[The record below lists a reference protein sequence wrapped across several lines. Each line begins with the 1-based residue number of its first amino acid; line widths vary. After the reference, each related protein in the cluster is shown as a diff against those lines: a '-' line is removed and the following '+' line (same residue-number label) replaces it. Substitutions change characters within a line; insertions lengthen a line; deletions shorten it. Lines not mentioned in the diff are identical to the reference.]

1 MLSKLKIIIGNKN
14 DILKISIIFIGSL
27 LAALSEIISI
37 GSIPVFVTLLVDPQ
51 LFQSKLS
58 NYIDIS
64 FLINIPNG
72 KLILFG
78 GIFLTIVFFAKNLFN
93 TILIYFQSSVI
104 RDLNVKLTIRL
115 YKLYLFAPYFVH
127 LKMNNAELVRN
138 IIGETSQVI
147 SIILK
152 IVTLFRE
159 LLVLIF
165 IFFLVLYV
173 DILVTF
179 IVFLVLSFCAGLFF
193 YFTKKTIHKN
203 AKEIQ
208 NLSATT
214 IKIVNETFGAIKE
227 VKIFNIEN
235 LFSNKFSLTS
245 QLREN
250 YFLINSFLVQ
260 IPRYFLEA
268 VIIISLIFIIMLYNY
283 LNKDFNSLLPMLTL
297 LSVAAVR
304 LLPSF
309 NSISTSLSAIRSL
322 SPSLDLMVKEIQN
335 VGKLKNEKKSLVD
348 KNFSFS
354 KKIVFNNVSFK
365 YPGNLSNTFTEINL
379 EILNESKVG
388 IIGSSGAGKSTFINL
403 LLGLLKPTDGNI
415 LVDGKN
421 IEENLINWQ
430 STIGYVPQ
438 DIYLLDDTIK
448 NNITFNEKAINDD
461 QLKKILKLARLDK
474 FIESLPNGLETY
486 IGERGARISGG
497 QRQRIGIA
505 RALYK
510 DPKVIV
516 FDEATNA
523 LDSEN
528 ERNIMK
534 EILELDVKKNLI
546 IITHRHEL
554 VKNCNK
560 IFTIENG
567 RITQKII

>member
-1 MLSKLKIIIGNKN
+1 MLNKLKIIIGNKN

-37 GSIPVFVTLLVDPQ
+37 SSIPVFVTLLVDPQ
-51 LFQSKLS
+51 LFQNKLS

-78 GIFLTIVFFAKNLFN
+78 GIFLTIIFFAKNVFN

-104 RDLNVKLTIRL
+104 RDLNVKLTNRL
-115 YKLYLFAPYFVH
+115 YKLYLYAPYFVH

-138 IIGETSQVI
+138 IISETSQVI

-152 IVTLFRE
+152 IVTVFRE

-179 IVFLVLSFCAGLFF
+179 IVFLVLSFCAGFFF

-203 AKEIQ
+203 AKEMQ
-208 NLSATT
+208 KLSATR
-214 IKIVNETFGAIKE
+214 IKNVNETFGAIKE

-235 LFSNKFSLTS
+235 LFSKKFSLTN

-250 YFLINSFLVQ
+250 YFLINSFLTQ

-268 VIIISLIFIIMLYNY
+268 VIIITLILIIMLYNY

-309 NSISTSLSAIRSL
+309 NSISTSLSTIKSL
-322 SPSLDLMVKEIQN
+322 SPSLDLVTKEIQN
-335 VGKLKNEKKSLVD
+335 VGKFKVEKNSTID
-348 KNFSFS
+348 NDFSFN
-354 KKIVFNNVSFK
+354 KNIVFDNVSFK
-365 YPGNLSNTFTEINL
+365 YPSNVNNTLTEINL
-379 EILNESKVG
+379 EILNESKVA

-403 LLGLLKPTDGNI
+403 LLGLLKPTKGNI
-415 LVDGKN
+415 LVDGEK

-430 STIGYVPQ
+430 FNIGYVPQ

-448 NNITFNEKAINDD
+448 NNITFDEETVDD
-461 QLKKILKLARLDK
+461 NQLKKILKLSRLDK
-474 FIESLPNGLETY
+474 FIDSLPDGLETH

-528 ERNIMK
+528 ERNIMR
-534 EILELDVKKNLI
+534 EILELNVKKNLI
-546 IITHRHEL
+546 IITHRQEL
-554 VKNCNK
+554 VKTCNK
-560 IFTIENG
+560 IFAIEDG
-567 RITQKII
+567 RIKEKIT

>member
-1 MLSKLKIIIGNKN
+1 MLGKLKIIINDKN
-14 DILKISIIFIGSL
+14 DIFKLSIIFIGSL
-27 LAALSEIISI
+27 LAAVSEIISI
-37 GSIPVFVTLLVDPQ
+37 SSIPAFVTLLVDPQ
-51 LFQSKLS
+51 LFQNKLS

-64 FLINIPNG
+64 FLTNIPNG
-72 KLILFG
+72 ELILFG
-78 GIFLTIVFFAKNLFN
+78 GIFLTIIFFAKNLLY
-93 TILIYFQSSVI
+93 TILIYYQCSVI
-104 RDLNVKLTIRL
+104 RDLNLKLTNRL
-115 YKLYLFAPYFVH
+115 YKLYLYAPYFIH

-138 IIGETSQVI
+138 IISETSQVI
-147 SIILK
+147 STVLK
-152 IVTLFRE
+152 VVTLFRE
-159 LLVLIF
+159 LLVLLF
-165 IFFLVLYV
+165 IFVLVLYV

-179 IVFLVLSFCAGLFF
+179 IVFSILSFCAGIFF

-208 NLSATT
+208 NLSTT
-214 IKIVNETFGAIKE
+214 RIKSVNETFGAIKE

-235 LFSNKFSLTS
+235 LFSNKFSLQN

-250 YFLINSFLVQ
+250 YFLINSFFTS

-268 VIIISLIFIIMLYNY
+268 VIIITLIFVIMLYNY

-309 NSISTSLSAIRSL
+309 SSISTSLGAIKSL
-322 SPSLDLMVKEIQN
+322 SPSLDVVVREIQK
-335 VGKLKNEKKSLVD
+335 VGNLKNEKESLSNYD
-348 KNFSFS
+348 FSFNE
-354 KKIVFNNVSFK
+354 KIVFNNVSFK
-365 YPGNLSNTFTEINL
+365 YPSNVANTLTEIKL

-403 LLGLLKPTDGNI
+403 LLGLLKPTEGNI

-421 IEENLINWQ
+421 IEENLKDWQ
-430 STIGYVPQ
+430 SIIGYVPQ

-448 NNITFNEKAINDD
+448 NNITFNEEVIDED

-474 FIESLPNGLETY
+474 FTASLPDGLETY

-510 DPKVIV
+510 NPKIIV

-523 LDSEN
+523 LDVEN
-528 ERNIMK
+528 EKNIMR

-554 VKNCNK
+554 VKTCNK
-560 IFTIENG
+560 IFTFDNG
-567 RITQKII
+567 RLIEKN

>member
-1 MLSKLKIIIGNKN
+1 M
-14 DILKISIIFIGSL
+14 
-27 LAALSEIISI
+27 
-37 GSIPVFVTLLVDPQ
+37 
-51 LFQSKLS
+51 
-58 NYIDIS
+58 
-64 FLINIPNG
+64 
-72 KLILFG
+72 
-78 GIFLTIVFFAKNLFN
+78 
-93 TILIYFQSSVI
+93 
-104 RDLNVKLTIRL
+104 
-115 YKLYLFAPYFVH
+115 
-127 LKMNNAELVRN
+127 
-138 IIGETSQVI
+138 
-147 SIILK
+147 
-152 IVTLFRE
+152 
-159 LLVLIF
+159 
-165 IFFLVLYV
+165 
-173 DILVTF
+173 VTF

>member
-1 MLSKLKIIIGNKN
+1 M
-14 DILKISIIFIGSL
+14 
-27 LAALSEIISI
+27 
-37 GSIPVFVTLLVDPQ
+37 T
-51 LFQSKLS
+51 
-58 NYIDIS
+58 
-64 FLINIPNG
+64 NIPNG
-72 KLILFG
+72 ELILFG
-78 GIFLTIVFFAKNLFN
+78 GIFLTIIFFAKNLLY
-93 TILIYFQSSVI
+93 TILIYYQCSVI
-104 RDLNVKLTIRL
+104 RDLNLKLTNRL
-115 YKLYLFAPYFVH
+115 YKLYLYAPYFIH

-138 IIGETSQVI
+138 IISETSQVI
-147 SIILK
+147 STVLK
-152 IVTLFRE
+152 VVTLFRE
-159 LLVLIF
+159 LLVLLF
-165 IFFLVLYV
+165 IFVLVLYV

-179 IVFLVLSFCAGLFF
+179 IVFSILSFCAGIFF

-208 NLSATT
+208 NLSTT
-214 IKIVNETFGAIKE
+214 RIKSVNETFGAIKE

-235 LFSNKFSLTS
+235 LFSNKFSLQN

-250 YFLINSFLVQ
+250 YFLINSFFTS

-268 VIIISLIFIIMLYNY
+268 VIIITLIFVIMLYNY

-309 NSISTSLSAIRSL
+309 SSISTSLGAIKSL
-322 SPSLDLMVKEIQN
+322 SPSLDVVVREIQK
-335 VGKLKNEKKSLVD
+335 VGNLKNEKESLSNYD
-348 KNFSFS
+348 FSFNE
-354 KKIVFNNVSFK
+354 KIVFNNVSFK
-365 YPGNLSNTFTEINL
+365 YPSNVANTLTEINL

-403 LLGLLKPTDGNI
+403 LLGLLKPTEGNI

-421 IEENLINWQ
+421 IEENLKDWQ
-430 STIGYVPQ
+430 SIIGYVPQ

-448 NNITFNEKAINDD
+448 NNITFNEEVIDED

-474 FIESLPNGLETY
+474 FTASLPDGLETY

-510 DPKVIV
+510 NPKIIV

-523 LDSEN
+523 LDVEN
-528 ERNIMK
+528 EKNIMR

-554 VKNCNK
+554 VKTCNK
-560 IFTIENG
+560 IFTFDNG
-567 RITQKII
+567 RLIEKN

>member
-1 MLSKLKIIIGNKN
+1 MLGKLKIIINDKN
-14 DILKISIIFIGSL
+14 DIFKLSIIFIGSL
-27 LAALSEIISI
+27 LAAVSEIISI
-37 GSIPVFVTLLVDPQ
+37 SSIPAFVTLLVDPQ
-51 LFQSKLS
+51 LFQNKLS

-64 FLINIPNG
+64 FLTNIPNG
-72 KLILFG
+72 ELILFG
-78 GIFLTIVFFAKNLFN
+78 GIFLTIIFFAKNLLY
-93 TILIYFQSSVI
+93 TILIYYQCSVI
-104 RDLNVKLTIRL
+104 RDLNLKLTNRL
-115 YKLYLFAPYFVH
+115 YKLYLYAPYFIH

-138 IIGETSQVI
+138 IISETSQVI
-147 SIILK
+147 STVLK
-152 IVTLFRE
+152 VVTLFRE
-159 LLVLIF
+159 LLVLLF
-165 IFFLVLYV
+165 IFVLVLYV

-179 IVFLVLSFCAGLFF
+179 IVFSILSFCAGIFF

-208 NLSATT
+208 NLSTT
-214 IKIVNETFGAIKE
+214 RIKSVNETFGAIKE

-235 LFSNKFSLTS
+235 LFSNKFSLQN

-250 YFLINSFLVQ
+250 YFLINSFFTS

-268 VIIISLIFIIMLYNY
+268 VIIITLIFVIMLYNY

-309 NSISTSLSAIRSL
+309 SSISTSLGAIKSL
-322 SPSLDLMVKEIQN
+322 SPSLDVVVREIQK
-335 VGKLKNEKKSLVD
+335 VGNLKNEKESLSNYD
-348 KNFSFS
+348 FSFNE
-354 KKIVFNNVSFK
+354 KIVFNNVSFK
-365 YPGNLSNTFTEINL
+365 YPSNVANTLTEINL

-403 LLGLLKPTDGNI
+403 LLGLLKPTEGNI

-421 IEENLINWQ
+421 IEENLKDWQ
-430 STIGYVPQ
+430 SIIGYVPQ

-448 NNITFNEKAINDD
+448 NNITFNEEVIDED

-474 FIESLPNGLETY
+474 FTASLPDGLETY

-510 DPKVIV
+510 NPKIIV

-523 LDSEN
+523 LDVEN
-528 ERNIMK
+528 EKNIMR

-554 VKNCNK
+554 VKTCNR
-560 IFTIENG
+560 IFTFDNG
-567 RITQKII
+567 RLIEKN

>member
-1 MLSKLKIIIGNKN
+1 MLSKLKIIISNKK
-14 DILKISIIFIGSL
+14 DILKLSIIFIGSL
-27 LAALSEIISI
+27 FAAVSEIISI
-37 GSIPVFVTLLVDPQ
+37 SSIPIFVTLLVDPQ
-51 LFQSKLS
+51 LFQSKIS

-78 GIFLTIVFFAKNLFN
+78 GILLTIIFFAKNLFN

-104 RDLNVKLTIRL
+104 RHLNVKLTDRL
-115 YKLYLFAPYFVH
+115 YKLYLYAPYFIH

-138 IIGETSQVI
+138 IISETSQVI
-147 SIILK
+147 SVILK
-152 IVTLFRE
+152 LITLFRE

-165 IFFLVLYV
+165 IFVLVLYV

-179 IVFLVLSFCAGLFF
+179 IVFLVLSFFAGLFF
-193 YFTKKTIHKN
+193 YLTKKTIHKN
-203 AKEIQ
+203 AKEMQ
-208 NLSATT
+208 KLSATR
-214 IKIVNETFGAIKE
+214 IKNVNETFGAIKE

-235 LFSNKFSLTS
+235 LFSQKFSLTN

-250 YFLINSFLVQ
+250 YFLINSFLTQ

-268 VIIISLIFIIMLYNY
+268 VIIITLIFIIMLYNY

-309 NSISTSLSAIRSL
+309 NSISTSLSTIKSL
-322 SPSLDLMVKEIQN
+322 SPSLDLVVREIQN
-335 VGKLKNEKKSLVD
+335 VGKLKNEKESQSEKGFTF
-348 KNFSFS
+348 N

-365 YPGNLSNTFTEINL
+365 YPTNISNTLAEINL
-379 EILNESKVG
+379 EILHESKIG

-403 LLGLLKPTDGNI
+403 LLGLLKPTEGNI
-415 LVDGKN
+415 LVDDKN
-421 IEENLINWQ
+421 IEENLKNWQ
-430 STIGYVPQ
+430 SNIGYVPQ

-448 NNITFNEKAINDD
+448 NNITFSEEAIDEY
-461 QLKKILKLARLDK
+461 QLNKVLKLARLDK
-474 FIESLPNGLETY
+474 FLESLPDGLETY

-528 ERNIMK
+528 ERNIMR
-534 EILELDVKKNLI
+534 EILELDIKKNLI

-554 VKNCNK
+554 VKTCNK
-560 IFTIENG
+560 IFTIEDG

>member
-1 MLSKLKIIIGNKN
+1 MFSKLKIIIGNKN

-27 LAALSEIISI
+27 LAAVSEIVSIS
-37 GSIPVFVTLLVDPQ
+37 SIPVFVTLLVDPQ

-64 FLINIPNG
+64 FLTNIPNG
-72 KLILFG
+72 KLVLFG
-78 GIFLTIVFFAKNLFN
+78 GIFLTIIFFAKNVFN
-93 TILIYFQSSVI
+93 AILIYYQSSVI
-104 RDLNVKLTIRL
+104 RDLNVKLTNRL
-115 YKLYLFAPYFVH
+115 YKLYLYAPYFIH

-138 IIGETSQVI
+138 IISETSQVI
-147 SIILK
+147 SVILK

-159 LLVLIF
+159 LLVLVLIF
-165 IFFLVLYV
+165 VLVLYV

-179 IVFLVLSFCAGLFF
+179 IVFSILSFCAGLFF

-203 AKEIQ
+203 AKEMQ
-208 NLSATT
+208 DLSATR
-214 IKIVNETFGAIKE
+214 IKSVNETFGAIKE

-235 LFSNKFSLTS
+235 LFSKKFSLTNL
-245 QLREN
+245 LREN
-250 YFLINSFLVQ
+250 YFLINSFLTQ

-268 VIIISLIFIIMLYNY
+268 VIIITLIFIIMLYNY

-309 NSISTSLSAIRSL
+309 NSISTSLSTIKSL
-322 SPSLDLMVKEIQN
+322 SPSLDLVVREIHN
-335 VGKLKNEKKSLVD
+335 VGKLKNEKESQSN
-348 KNFSFS
+348 KNFSFN

-365 YPGNLSNTFTEINL
+365 YPGNVINTLTEINL
-379 EILNESKVG
+379 EILYESKVG

-403 LLGLLKPTDGNI
+403 LLGLLKPTKGNI
-415 LVDGKN
+415 LVDGKS
-421 IEENLINWQ
+421 IEENLKNWQ

-448 NNITFNEKAINDD
+448 NNITFNEETVDD
-461 QLKKILKLARLDK
+461 NQLKKILKLARLDQ
-474 FIESLPNGLETY
+474 FIESLPDGLETY

-528 ERNIMK
+528 EKNIMK

-554 VKNCNK
+554 VKTCNK
-560 IFTIENG
+560 IFTFENG
-567 RITQKII
+567 KLTQKID

>member
-1 MLSKLKIIIGNKN
+1 MLGKLKIIINDKN
-14 DILKISIIFIGSL
+14 DIFRLSIIFIGSL
-27 LAALSEIISI
+27 LAAVSEIISI
-37 GSIPVFVTLLVDPQ
+37 SSIPAFVTLLVDPQ

-64 FLINIPNG
+64 FLTNIPNG
-72 KLILFG
+72 ELILFG
-78 GIFLTIVFFAKNLFN
+78 GIFLTIIFFAKNLLY
-93 TILIYFQSSVI
+93 TILIYYQCSVI
-104 RDLNVKLTIRL
+104 RDLNLKLTNRL
-115 YKLYLFAPYFVH
+115 YKLYLYAPYFIH

-138 IIGETSQVI
+138 IISETSQVI
-147 SIILK
+147 STVLK
-152 IVTLFRE
+152 VVTLFRE
-159 LLVLIF
+159 LLVLVF
-165 IFFLVLYV
+165 IFVLVLYV

-179 IVFLVLSFCAGLFF
+179 IVFSILSFCAGIFF

-208 NLSATT
+208 NLSTSR
-214 IKIVNETFGAIKE
+214 IKSVNETFGAIKE

-235 LFSNKFSLTS
+235 LFSNKFSLQN

-250 YFLINSFLVQ
+250 YFLINSFFTS

-268 VIIISLIFIIMLYNY
+268 VIIITLIFVIMLYNY

-309 NSISTSLSAIRSL
+309 SSISTSLGAIKSL
-322 SPSLDLMVKEIQN
+322 SPSLDVVVREIQN
-335 VGKLKNEKKSLVD
+335 IGNLKNEKESLS
-348 KNFSFS
+348 KYNFSFNE
-354 KKIVFNNVSFK
+354 KIVFNNVSFK
-365 YPGNLSNTFTEINL
+365 YPSNITNTLTEINL

-388 IIGSSGAGKSTFINL
+388 IIGSSGAGKSTFINI
-403 LLGLLKPTDGNI
+403 LLGLLKPTEGNI

-421 IEENLINWQ
+421 IEENLKNWQ
-430 STIGYVPQ
+430 SIIGYVPQ

-448 NNITFNEKAINDD
+448 NNITFNEEVIDED

-474 FIESLPNGLETY
+474 FTASLPDGLETY

-510 DPKVIV
+510 NPKIIV

-523 LDSEN
+523 LDVEN
-528 ERNIMK
+528 EKNIMR

-554 VKNCNK
+554 VKTCNK
-560 IFTIENG
+560 IFTFDNG
-567 RITQKII
+567 RLIEKIN

>member
-37 GSIPVFVTLLVDPQ
+37 SSIPIFVTLLVDPQ

-78 GIFLTIVFFAKNLFN
+78 GIFLTIIFFAKNVFN

-104 RDLNVKLTIRL
+104 RDLNVKLTNRL
-115 YKLYLFAPYFVH
+115 YKLYLYAPYFIH

-138 IIGETSQVI
+138 IISETSQVI

-152 IVTLFRE
+152 VVTLFRE

-203 AKEIQ
+203 AKEMQ
-208 NLSATT
+208 KLSATR
-214 IKIVNETFGAIKE
+214 IKNVNETFGAIKE

-235 LFSNKFSLTS
+235 LFSKKFSLTNL
-245 QLREN
+245 LREN
-250 YFLINSFLVQ
+250 YFLINSFLTQ

-268 VIIISLIFIIMLYNY
+268 VIIITLIFIIMLYNY

-309 NSISTSLSAIRSL
+309 NSISTSLSTIKSL
-322 SPSLDLMVKEIQN
+322 SPSLDLVAREIQN
-335 VGKLKNEKKSLVD
+335 LGKLMNEKESLSD
-348 KNFSFS
+348 KDFSFN

-365 YPGNLSNTFTEINL
+365 YPSNVSNTLTEINL

-388 IIGSSGAGKSTFINL
+388 IIGSSGTGKSTFINL
-403 LLGLLKPTDGNI
+403 LLGLLKPTEGNI

-421 IEENLINWQ
+421 IEKNLINWQ
-430 STIGYVPQ
+430 SNIGYVPQ

-448 NNITFNEKAINDD
+448 NNITFSEEAIDED

-474 FIESLPNGLETY
+474 FTESLPDGLETY

-528 ERNIMK
+528 ERNIMR

-554 VKNCNK
+554 VETCNK

>member
-37 GSIPVFVTLLVDPQ
+37 GSIPIFVTLLVDPQ

-115 YKLYLFAPYFVH
+115 YKLYLFAPYFLH

-528 ERNIMK
+528 ERNIMR

-554 VKNCNK
+554 VETCNK